1 MQVLTRPYKTGN
13 TRHIKSTIHR
23 NKENMIIT
31 TDTGNTIDT
40 ADLSPEERHVLQK
53 LFAWNTLVASLEQ
66 FRDKKNQA
74 LAAGWNHSGPI
85 RETRAL
91 SQVIQHLEKQVKE
104 RLKNT
109 PSG

>member
-1 MQVLTRPYKTGN
+1 
-13 TRHIKSTIHR
+13 
-23 NKENMIIT
+23 MIIT

-40 ADLSPEERHVLQK
+40 ADMTSEERHVLQK
-53 LFAWNTLVASLEQ
+53 LFAWNTLVDSLDQ

-85 RETRAL
+85 RETKVL
-91 SQVIQHLEKQVKE
+91 SQVIQHLENQVRN
-104 RLKNT
+104 RLKNK

>member
-1 MQVLTRPYKTGN
+1 
-13 TRHIKSTIHR
+13 
-23 NKENMIIT
+23 MIIK

-40 ADLSPEERHVLQK
+40 ANLSPEERHVLQK
-53 LFAWNTLVASLEQ
+53 LFAWKTLVESLEQ

-74 LAAGWNHSGPI
+74 LAAGWNDSGPI

-104 RLKNT
+104 RVKNQ

>member
-1 MQVLTRPYKTGN
+1 MIIKTG
-13 TRHIKSTIHR
+13 
-23 NKENMIIT
+23 
-31 TDTGNTIDT
+31 TGNTIDT
-40 ADLSPEERHVLQK
+40 ADLTPEERHVLQK
-53 LFAWNTLVASLEQ
+53 LFAWNTLVESLDQ

-104 RLKNT
+104 RLKNQ

>member
-1 MQVLTRPYKTGN
+1 
-13 TRHIKSTIHR
+13 
-23 NKENMIIT
+23 MIIT

-53 LFAWNTLVASLEQ
+53 LFAWNTLVASLDQ

-91 SQVIQHLEKQVKE
+91 SQVIQHLENQVKE

>member
-1 MQVLTRPYKTGN
+1 
-13 TRHIKSTIHR
+13 
-23 NKENMIIT
+23 MIIT

-40 ADLSPEERHVLQK
+40 ADLTAEERHVLQK
-53 LFAWNTLVASLEQ
+53 LFAWKTLVASVDQ

-85 RETRAL
+85 RESRAL
-91 SQVIQHLEKQVKE
+91 SQVIQHLEKQVRN
-104 RLKNT
+104 RLKNK

>member
-1 MQVLTRPYKTGN
+1 
-13 TRHIKSTIHR
+13 
-23 NKENMIIT
+23 MIIT

-53 LFAWNTLVASLEQ
+53 LFAWNTLVASLDQ

-91 SQVIQHLEKQVKE
+91 SQVIQHLENQVKE
-104 RLKNT
+104 RLKNQT
-109 PSG
+109 SK